1 MEQSENIDFPPKR
14 PRSVGATRKTVT
26 EASVAFPR
34 KNRIRQL
41 DFTEFPVKPIS
52 VVPHSHLPP
61 RIPLSTINSEAPRS
75 RPQLNIN
82 GSNDTPKRKKHCTC
96 KHSKCLKLYCEC
108 FAGGIYCDGC
118 KCANC
123 YNDVENEDVRIA
135 AIEGIL
141 ERNPSAFK
149 PKIAS
154 SPLKTPDSRD
164 EENVSP
170 MVGKHNKGCN
180 CKKTWCLKKYCEC
193 FQANVLCS
201 ENCKCVDCKNF
212 EGSEEYLAVL
222 HGDHSNTNACIQ
234 QANAGLSDAF
244 DLLGNRFSPGLGKRK
259 GHELLDSKEKNSQ
272 IQRLTLHHKP
282 MNPLSDSDPLSALSV
297 YPVRQVIGSPVLH
310 SPKFRY
316 RFIYFPVIFH
326 FATLKILFSLS
337 ITTDTAAYG
346 ARSLLADV
354 IQPEDTKKLC
364 SCLVLVSEFAQIG
377 ADNNSASGEQEG
389 GHSDTASLLV
399 GQDKENCQG
408 EPETQKM
415 PDSHLSRNGAATIGT
430 DDFRYGLYMKHER
443 LVLKDFLSC
452 LKNLIT
458 FGHMKG
464 TNCFPLKLIDNAKM
478 SAAGF

>member
-1 MEQSENIDFPPKR
+1 MEQTENIDFPPKR

-26 EASVAFPR
+26 EDSVAFPR
-34 KNRIRQL
+34 KKNRIRQL

-61 RIPLSTINSEAPRS
+61 RIPLSTINSESPRS
-75 RPQLNIN
+75 QPQLNIN
-82 GSNDTPKRKKHCTC
+82 ASNDTPKRKKHCTC

-154 SPLKTPDSRD
+154 SPLKTPDNRD

-212 EGSEEYLAVL
+212 EGSEECLAVL
-222 HGDHSNTNACIQ
+222 HGDHSNTNTCIQ
-234 QANAGLSDAF
+234 QANAGLSGAF
-244 DLLGNRFSPGLGKRK
+244 DSLGTRFSPGLGKRK

-316 RFIYFPVIFH
+316 R
-326 FATLKILFSLS
+326 
-337 ITTDTAAYG
+337 
-346 ARSLLADV
+346 SLLADV

-377 ADNNSASGEQEG
+377 ADNNSASGKQER

-399 GQDKENCQG
+399 GQDKGNCQG

-415 PDSHLSRNGAATIGT
+415 PDSHLRNNGAATIGT
-430 DDFRYGLYMKHER
+430 DDFRSGLYMKHER

-464 TNCFPLKLIDNAKM
+464 TNCFPSKLIDNAKM